1 MNKSFSLI
9 STVSLFLVISSCSKS
24 DGVTED
30 KCAGKFAPSGVTNLL
45 ISLDQDK
52 QMGLATVA
60 EIEKAENATEYPILD
75 SAKNVTAYGHIY
87 RITKNILDSGGVYYK
102 NEFAWRVRII
112 NKDVLNAFCT
122 PGGYIY
128 VYTGLIKYL
137 DNETQLAG
145 VMGHEIAHADKRH
158 SANQMVKQYGVSSL
172 IGILTGGNAGQL
184 STLAANLLLLKYGRD
199 DETEADKFSVKYL
212 NSTSYDGRGAKYFFE
227 KLIAGGQSGGTPAFL
242 STHPNPENRVADIT
256 KVWECY
262 GSKVGQTFD
271 AQYMA
276 FKASLP

>member
-1 MNKSFSLI
+1 M
-9 STVSLFLVISSCSKS
+9 LVFAACSKES
-24 DGVTED
+24 GPTED
-30 KCAGKFAPSGVTNLL
+30 KCAGKFAPSGVTSLL
-45 ISLDQDK
+45 ISMDQDK
-52 QMGLATVA
+52 QMGLASVA
-60 EIEKAENATEYPILD
+60 EIEKNPTEYPLLD
-75 SAKNVTAYGHIY
+75 SVKYPVAYAHIN
-87 RITKNILDSGGVYYK
+87 RITKTILDSGGVYAK
-102 NEFAWRVRII
+102 DEFAWRVKII

-128 VYTGLIKYL
+128 VYTGLIKFL

-158 SANQMVKQYGVSSL
+158 SANQMVKNYGVTALAS
-172 IGILTGGNAGQL
+172 ILTGGGEPGAL
-184 STLAANLLLLKYGRD
+184 TTLAKGLIGLSFSRA

-212 NSTSYDGRGAKYFFE
+212 NGTSYDGRGAKYFFE
-227 KLIAGGQSGGTPAFL
+227 KLIAAGQTGGTPAFL
-242 STHPNPENRVADIT
+242 STHPNPETRVADIT

-271 AQYMA
+271 AQYMQ

>member
-1 MNKSFSLI
+1 MNKITISIFAILLI
-9 STVSLFLVISSCSKS
+9 TASCSKEGTS
-24 DGVTED
+24 D
-30 KCAGKFAPSGVTNLL
+30 KCAGKYPPSTVTNLL

-52 QMGLATVA
+52 QMGLATVS
-60 EIEKAENATEYPILD
+60 EIEKNPTEYPILD
-75 SAKNVTAYGHIY
+75 SASYPVAYKNIY

-102 NEFAWRVRII
+102 DEFAWRVKII
-112 NKDVLNAFCT
+112 KKDDVLNAFCT

-158 SANQMVKQYGVSSL
+158 SAGQMVEQYGASAL
-172 IGILTGGNAGQL
+172 IGVLTGGNQGAL
-184 STLAANLLLLKYGRD
+184 TTLANTLLGLSFSRS

-212 NSTSYDGRGAKYFFE
+212 NGTSYDARGAKYFFE
-227 KLIAGGQSGGTPAFL
+227 KLIASGQSGSTPAFL
-242 STHPNPENRVADIT
+242 STHPNPATRVADIT
-256 KVWECY
+256 AVWECY

>member
-1 MNKSFSLI
+1 MNK
-9 STVSLFLVISSCSKS
+9 VIALTIVAAAFTLSSCSKDS
-24 DGVTED
+24 GTTSD
-30 KCAGKFAPSGVTNLL
+30 KCAGKYAPSTVTNLL

-60 EIEKAENATEYPILD
+60 EIEKNPTEYPILD
-75 SAKNVTAYGHIY
+75 SASYPVAYRNIY

-102 NEFAWRVRII
+102 DEFAWRVKII
-112 NKDVLNAFCT
+112 KKDDVLNAFCT

-158 SANQMVKQYGVSSL
+158 SAGQMVEQYGASAL
-172 IGILTGGNAGQL
+172 IGVLTGGNQGAL
-184 STLAANLLLLKYGRD
+184 STLANTLLGLSFSRS

-212 NSTSYDGRGAKYFFE
+212 NGTSYDARGAKYFFE
-227 KLIAGGQSGGTPAFL
+227 KLIASGQSGSTPAFL
-242 STHPNPENRVADIT
+242 STHPNPATRVADIT
-256 KVWECY
+256 AVWECY

-276 FKASLP
+276 FKTSLP